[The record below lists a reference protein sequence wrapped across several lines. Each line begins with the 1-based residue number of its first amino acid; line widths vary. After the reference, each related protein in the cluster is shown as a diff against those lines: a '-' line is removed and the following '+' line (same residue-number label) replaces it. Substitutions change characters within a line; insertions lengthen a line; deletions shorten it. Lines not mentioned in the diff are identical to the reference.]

1 MVMRSTPKQNIGREV
16 ENNKNSVLSEE
27 IERVKKMIE
36 ELE

>member
-1 MVMRSTPKQNIGREV
+1 MCDKMKEYVIDINPV
-16 ENNKNSVLSEE
+16 NKIVNYGSMEE